1 MIDTLLCYVA
11 ASTDPY
17 YNLALEEYFTD
28 TVKEGQCILYLWQN
42 RHTVVIGRNQNAW
55 RECRT
60 GRLGEDGG
68 TLARRL
74 SGGGAVYHDLGN
86 LNFTFSM
93 PSPEYDLKKQQRV
106 IVEACR
112 LLGVEAEISGRN
124 DILAGGRK
132 FSGNSFYSHGGR
144 SFHNGTLLIE
154 ADMAKMSLYL
164 APSRLKLEAKGVN
177 SVRSR
182 VVNLCELAPGI
193 TVGAMV
199 EAMTAAF
206 CSVYCQRV
214 QTLADGSFDRDGI
227 EERRA
232 RFASY
237 EWVYGRNADFP
248 LCLEERFAWGELT
261 LRLDVRQ
268 GVCTEAA
275 VYTDAM
281 DTGFARPLEEALCGS
296 RLDTQALCRRVR
308 AVKECAPYAAD
319 ICRMLREQNI

>member
-144 SFHNGTLLIE
+144 SFHNGTLLID

-164 APSRLKLEAKGVN
+164 APSKLKLEAKGVT

-206 CSVYCQRV
+206 SSVYGQRV
-214 QTLADGSFDRDGI
+214 QTLADGSFDRDGV

-281 DTGFARPLEEALCGS
+281 DTGFARPLEVALCGS

>member
-214 QTLADGSFDRDGI
+214 QTLADGSFDRGGI
-227 EERRA
+227 EERRD

>member
-1 MIDTLLCYVA
+1 MIDTLLCHVA

-206 CSVYCQRV
+206 SSVYGQRV

-248 LCLEERFAWGELT
+248 LCLEARFAWGELT

>member
-1 MIDTLLCYVA
+1 MIDTLLCHVA

-206 CSVYCQRV
+206 SSVYGQRV

>member
-1 MIDTLLCYVA
+1 M
-11 ASTDPY
+11 
-17 YNLALEEYFTD
+17 
-28 TVKEGQCILYLWQN
+28 
-42 RHTVVIGRNQNAW
+42 
-55 RECRT
+55 
-60 GRLGEDGG
+60 
-68 TLARRL
+68 
-74 SGGGAVYHDLGN
+74 
-86 LNFTFSM
+86 
-93 PSPEYDLKKQQRV
+93 
-106 IVEACR
+106 EACR

-154 ADMAKMSLYL
+154 VDMAKMSLYL

-206 CSVYCQRV
+206 SSVYGQRV

-281 DTGFARPLEEALCGS
+281 DTGFARPLEVALCGS
-296 RLDTQALCRRVR
+296 RLDTQALCRRVQG
-308 AVKECAPYAAD
+308 VKECAPYAAD

>member
-28 TVKEGQCILYLWQN
+28 TVKEGQCVLYLWQN

-214 QTLADGSFDRDGI
+214 QTLADGSFDRGGI
-227 EERRA
+227 EERRD

-237 EWVYGRNADFP
+237 EWIYGRNADFP

-281 DTGFARPLEEALCGS
+281 DTGFARPLEVALRGS
-296 RLDTQALCRRVR
+296 RLDTQTLCRRVQG
-308 AVKECAPYAAD
+308 VKGCAPYAAD

>member
-214 QTLADGSFDRDGI
+214 QTLADGSFDRGGI
-227 EERRA
+227 EERRDH
-232 RFASY
+232 FASY
-237 EWVYGRNADFP
+237 EWIYGRNADFP

>member
-206 CSVYCQRV
+206 SSVYGQRV

-248 LCLEERFAWGELT
+248 RCLEERFAWGELT

-281 DTGFARPLEEALCGS
+281 DTGFARPLEVALCGS
-296 RLDTQALCRRVR
+296 RLDTQTLCRRVQG
-308 AVKECAPYAAD
+308 VKECAPYAAD

>member
-42 RHTVVIGRNQNAW
+42 RHTVVIGHNQNAW

-206 CSVYCQRV
+206 SSVYGQRV

>member
-164 APSRLKLEAKGVN
+164 APSRLKLAAKGVN

-214 QTLADGSFDRDGI
+214 QTLADGSFDRGGI
-227 EERRA
+227 EERRD

-281 DTGFARPLEEALCGS
+281 DTGFARPLEVALCGS